1 MEENRLIIYKLLHKY
16 VKDTHIEDAV
26 AKELRKTNSMWH
38 RFFNSFN
45 DKFEGYSRFFDTAFF
60 WCETSQGYAFWAY
73 HQLRFYYCLWKARLV
88 KDIFKL
94 KVFRDRLYNA
104 NDYGEDE
111 YIRLIKLVDKEL
123 FRNGKKQR

>member
-1 MEENRLIIYKLLHKY
+1 MEKNSLIIYKLLHKY

-26 AKELRKTNSMWH
+26 AKELRKTNSMYH
-38 RFFNSFN
+38 RIFNSFN
-45 DKFEGYSRFFDTAFF
+45 DDEEYYRFFDRAFH
-60 WCETSQGYAFWAY
+60 WVETSQGYTFWAY

-88 KDIFKL
+88 KDIFEL

-104 NDYGEDE
+104 DDYGEDE
-111 YIRLIKLVDKEL
+111 DIRLIKLVDKEL